1 MPNQQLLPPEYFAT
15 NSHLFANSN
24 KHLRARAVSIPILE
38 LIKQDINFAIHCA
51 LTGNV
56 FEDPYYYN
64 MLCSHLLETGVIV
77 PDDRSRL
84 LKIQAFCVGLLQ
96 NAAGITVCVRK
107 FINSDPI
114 SAHRE
119 ALDFFQPEL
128 NPTYY
133 SRLCDLLSQDM
144 TTTKLGSN
152 AFRQSAQNRIE
163 RLANILTV
171 EERRIYI
178 TLKYNRAY
186 CLSLM
191 NDPVSLRYSIQE
203 ALTLDP
209 EILQQLIIETHRKH
223 ANNSLFCL
231 VLNEYQLQI
240 PVLDD
245 SSTEAASSPV
255 AASSPSSSNGETN
268 SSRCFR
274 HNPYSFHNS
283 QTAVTDMVQ
292 SERANNNMSM

>member
-186 CLSLM
+186 CLSL
-191 NDPVSLRYSIQE
+191 
-203 ALTLDP
+203 
-209 EILQQLIIETHRKH
+209 
-223 ANNSLFCL
+223 
-231 VLNEYQLQI
+231 NEYQLQI